1 MVFSSSKRLEE
12 WSVAQIGLSLL
23 AIMIILY
30 SYFLIGNIIS
40 AIPILIVVFLL
51 YLAYVF
57 VSSYASD

>member
-12 WSVAQIGLSLL
+12 WSVAHIGLSLL

-57 VSSYASD
+57 VSSYASG

>member
-1 MVFSSSKRLEE
+1 
-12 WSVAQIGLSLL
+12 
-23 AIMIILY
+23 MIILY

-57 VSSYASD
+57 VSNYASN

>member
-1 MVFSSSKRLEE
+1 MVFPSSKRLEE
-12 WSVAQIGLSLL
+12 WRAARIGLSLL